1 MDMRSWD
8 LSRAAKTAVFSA
20 LLMCAAICAAPH
32 PAEAEGPSDAAAN
45 ADPSVRLDS
54 GFRRLY
60 ELDFS
65 GARVEFL
72 AFQRDNPDDP
82 LGKAAEAASYLYEQL
97 NEKGV
102 FTSAFFLNDAKFLN
116 GVGGDP
122 AANHNQ
128 PFLDANNQARSM
140 AQALL
145 RAHPR
150 DSRGLLVLTLTD
162 GMESEYLAIIQKKQ
176 LAGLNLM
183 RHAEK
188 EASELLAIDPS
199 AQDAYLA
206 LGTSNYIIGCL
217 PSYKRAFLWVGGIHG
232 DRAKGIQQL
241 QLTAEGGRYLRPF
254 AKILLALA
262 YEREH
267 QMDEARR
274 LLADLTSEFPAN
286 PLYARELALAD
297 HLATP
302 AVR

>member
-1 MDMRSWD
+1 MRD
-8 LSRAAKTAVFSA
+8 LSRIGIAALSA
-20 LLMCAAICAAPH
+20 LLTCASVYAVPARAA
-32 PAEAEGPSDAAAN
+32 AAAGPSDAVAN

-60 ELDFS
+60 ELDFR
-65 GARVEFL
+65 GARSEFL
-72 AFQRDNPDDP
+72 AFEEANPADP

-116 GVGGDP
+116 GVDGDS
-122 AANHNQ
+122 ASNRNQ
-128 PFLDANNQARSM
+128 PFLDANDQARSM

-145 RAHPR
+145 RAHPQ

-162 GMESEYLAIIQKKQ
+162 GMESEYLGIIQKKQ
-176 LAGLNLM
+176 LAGLSVM

-188 EASELLAIDPS
+188 EAADLLAIDPS

-206 LGTSNYIIGCL
+206 LGTSNYVIGCL

-232 DRAKGIQQL
+232 DRVKGIQQL
-241 QLTAEGGRYLRPF
+241 QLTAQSGRYLRPF

-267 QMDEARR
+267 QMEQARR
-274 LLADLTSEFPAN
+274 LLAELASEFPAN
-286 PLYARELALAD
+286 PLYARELTLAE
-297 HLATP
+297 HHNGT
-302 AVR
+302 VR

>member
-1 MDMRSWD
+1 MKIWG
-8 LSRAAKTAVFSA
+8 LSRTGLAAVAA
-20 LLMCAAICAAPH
+20 LLCASAYAAPN
-32 PAEAEGPSDAAAN
+32 AAAAEGPSSATS
-45 ADPSVRLDS
+45 DPDSAVRLDS
-54 GFRRLY
+54 GFRQLY
-60 ELDFS
+60 ELNFS
-65 GARVEFL
+65 GARSEFL
-72 AFQRDNPDDP
+72 AFEQANPSDP

-116 GVGGDP
+116 GVDGDS
-122 AANHNQ
+122 ASNRNQ

-140 AQALL
+140 AQDLL
-145 RAHPR
+145 RVHPR

-162 GMESEYLAIIQKKQ
+162 GMESEYLGIIQKKQ
-176 LAGLNLM
+176 LAGLNVM

-188 EASELLAIDPS
+188 EAADLLAIDPS

-206 LGTSNYIIGCL
+206 LGTSNYVIGCL

-232 DRAKGIQQL
+232 DRTKGIQQL
-241 QLTAEGGRYLRPF
+241 QLTAQGGRYLRPF

-274 LLADLTSEFPAN
+274 LLADLASEFPTN

-297 HLATP
+297 QSSST
-302 AVR
+302 VRR